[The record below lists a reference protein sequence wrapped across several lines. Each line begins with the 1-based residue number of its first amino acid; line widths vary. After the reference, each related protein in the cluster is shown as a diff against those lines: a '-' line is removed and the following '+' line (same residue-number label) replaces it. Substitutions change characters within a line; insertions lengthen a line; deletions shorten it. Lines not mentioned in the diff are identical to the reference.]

1 MCSLSLAQ
9 RAVIVAMVAMRM
21 MQVAINQIVHMVA
34 MRHRFMAAS
43 GSMLV
48 VCIVTSATMLRS
60 ALVGIGRADLDD
72 MLIDMVAMHVMEMPV
87 VEVVDM
93 AVMQD
98 GRMTAIRTMN
108 MQMIGMLG
116 VRACRHGMPPRFAR
130 YPY

>member
-1 MCSLSLAQ
+1 
-9 RAVIVAMVAMRM
+9 MRM

>member
-1 MCSLSLAQ
+1 
-9 RAVIVAMVAMRM
+9 MVAMRM

-34 MRHRFMAAS
+34 VRHRFMAAS

-72 MLIDMVAMHVMEMPV
+72 MFIDMVAMHVMEMPV

-130 YPY
+130 YPYSIL